1 MGSSSSTPLNNT
13 LIFIEILPTSQGERF
28 QFGCNNVG
36 FDLMEICGRMVPFIG
51 GFLGQFLVIAE
62 VTVHGR
68 INFFPSSILQVKK
81 FLEYGK
87 WAQNSK
93 H

>member
-1 MGSSSSTPLNNT
+1 MN
-13 LIFIEILPTSQGERF
+13 
-28 QFGCNNVG
+28 G
-36 FDLMEICGRMVPFIG
+36 FNLDAIMLDLVEICGRIVPFIG
-51 GFLGQFLVIAE
+51 GFLGQFLVIAK

-68 INFFPSSILQVKK
+68 INFYPSSILQVKK